1 MKYFFDF
8 ISTKKKPAVTIVR
21 SRDGAYS
28 ISMDFEDQLL
38 GSSSEADSYSDKW
51 VNKELERS
59 KVYFYEQLKE
69 A

>member
-1 MKYFFDF
+1 MKYLFNF
-8 ISTKKKPAVTIVR
+8 ISSKNKPAVTIVK

-38 GSSSEADSYSDKW
+38 DSSSEADSYSEKW